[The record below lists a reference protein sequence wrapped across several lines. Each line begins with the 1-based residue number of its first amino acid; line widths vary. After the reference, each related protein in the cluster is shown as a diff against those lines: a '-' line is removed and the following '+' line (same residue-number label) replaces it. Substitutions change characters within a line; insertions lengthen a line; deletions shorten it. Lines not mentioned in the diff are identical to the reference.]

1 MDIKITFSIVVEI
14 DSNLYVFS
22 FYSVIHLI
30 EDFKSYSFSIKYM
43 SSGNEKQLDRILA
56 IDDNIRFAAISDL
69 EGNALATKSRPG
81 SNLYLSPE
89 DTKDTMKHAASAWKS
104 RMKHYDKVGK
114 GLYTLA
120 VYEKLRRATIPLP
133 DGNILLVTID
143 NAGGQKQIL
152 DQVLNEVLYHDPTN
166 PSG

>member
-1 MDIKITFSIVVEI
+1 
-14 DSNLYVFS
+14 
-22 FYSVIHLI
+22 
-30 EDFKSYSFSIKYM
+30 M
-43 SSGNEKQLDRILA
+43 SSENETKLDRILA
-56 IDDNIRFAAISDL
+56 IDENIRFAAISDL
-69 EGNALATKSRPG
+69 EGNSIATKSREG
-81 SNLYLSPE
+81 ADLYLSPE
-89 DTKDTMKHAASAWKS
+89 DTQETLKHAASAWKS

-133 DGNILLVTID
+133 DGKILLVTID

-152 DQVLNEVLYHDPTN
+152 DQVLNEVIYHDPTN

>member
-1 MDIKITFSIVVEI
+1 
-14 DSNLYVFS
+14 
-22 FYSVIHLI
+22 
-30 EDFKSYSFSIKYM
+30 
-43 SSGNEKQLDRILA
+43 
-56 IDDNIRFAAISDL
+56 
-69 EGNALATKSRPG
+69 
-81 SNLYLSPE
+81 
-89 DTKDTMKHAASAWKS
+89 
-104 RMKHYDKVGK
+104 MKHYDKVGK

-152 DQVLNEVLYHDPTN
+152 DQVLNEVIYHDPTN